1 MMMMVMIMITV
12 IMETLFVVFND
23 NNNNNDNDVLTGS
36 SLHKSDIL
44 QCPMKAKENFYNQ
57 QQKINMLEGF
67 MRSTVTTTNKRTLFV
82 L

>member
-1 MMMMVMIMITV
+1 MVMIMITV
-12 IMETLFVVFND
+12 IMDTLFVVFND
-23 NNNNNDNDVLTGS
+23 NNNNNDVLTGS

-44 QCPMKAKENFYNQ
+44 QCPMKAKENFYKQ